1 MKHMNIFGLILMGAM
16 TLNSCG
22 DTPAQAQEKQEQTVA
37 APIYTNGI
45 TDANKGMKKGPV
57 EVKGTMTAKNFK
69 KIYLFSLYGKTATKI
84 DSADVVNGNWTFGTN
99 QMEQGFYQIGV
110 ADNNV
115 TSFIVNPTEPVVE
128 IGFRSGKMEGSLY
141 AINSK
146 ENEAWVKY
154 VPQEAALLKA
164 IKDARVSAHKSTM
177 KAEFEKQAAAKELE
191 LSELQAKMIGEYPN
205 THFAKVLTW
214 KQEPEKTDIGKYWD
228 NIDFSDQSLIHG
240 VVLSDRIQN
249 FMRSFSKGVES
260 GFINCIATVAEKAKA
275 DDIVLEFAL
284 NQMLIGFYESG
295 MENICTFMIDNYING
310 DSCGDADLSNVIK
323 STAESIQKLSVGNT
337 PPNIQMADINGANVD
352 LFKLAAKNKYTLV
365 MFWSSWCEH
374 CKGEAPEVKQAY
386 DQWHA
391 KGFEILGVSVDNVKI
406 NWENAVKDRGFTFPN
421 VCGMKLW
428 DSKPAKDYRV
438 TKTPVFYLLDSTG
451 KIVLK
456 PKGIREVQTFLSK
469 NLK

>member
-1 MKHMNIFGLILMGAM
+1 
-16 TLNSCG
+16 
-22 DTPAQAQEKQEQTVA
+22 
-37 APIYTNGI
+37 
-45 TDANKGMKKGPV
+45 
-57 EVKGTMTAKNFK
+57 
-69 KIYLFSLYGKTATKI
+69 
-84 DSADVVNGNWTFGTN
+84 
-99 QMEQGFYQIGV
+99 
-110 ADNNV
+110 
-115 TSFIVNPTEPVVE
+115 
-128 IGFRSGKMEGSLY
+128 
-141 AINSK
+141 
-146 ENEAWVKY
+146 
-154 VPQEAALLKA
+154 
-164 IKDARVSAHKSTM
+164 M

-214 KQEPEKTDIGKYWD
+214 KQEPEKAEIGKYWD

-249 FMRSFSKGVES
+249 FMRSFSKGEES

-284 NQMLIGFYESG
+284 NQMLVGFYESG
-295 MENICTFMIDNYING
+295 MENICTYMIDNYING

-337 PPNIQMADINGANVD
+337 PPNIQMADMSGANVD

-374 CKGEAPEVKQAY
+374 CKGEAPEVKQCY

-391 KGFEILGVSVDNVKI
+391 KGFEILGVSVDNVKV
-406 NWENAVKDRGFTFPN
+406 NWETAVKDRGFTFPN

-456 PKGIREVQTFLSK
+456 PKGIREVQAFLTK
-469 NLK
+469 NMK